1 MPIQTLTCPQ
11 CARTVTADIPPGSRA
26 QLIHRESG
34 VDVVKVTP
42 RVSGVQ
48 PPTEP
53 TRPGVAR
60 SPQTPRLP
68 DFLRRLT
75 DTGDAN

>member
-34 VDVVKVTP
+34 VDVVKVTDRILP
-42 RVSGVQ
+42 TPQGTRPAMPGVPDFIRNQ
-48 PPTEP
+48 PP
-53 TRPGVAR
+53 A
-60 SPQTPRLP
+60 LP
-68 DFLRRLT
+68 NRDS
-75 DTGDAN
+75 